1 MKKLL
6 LLFIVFVFCNSCS
19 KPSECVESF
28 GATTLKEVAVNPF
41 ITIRVYKGIA
51 LEITQG
57 DEYKVQIQAGEN
69 FIDNIEVKQT
79 GDEISFKD
87 NTSCNW
93 VRNYGQTK
101 ILITAPNI
109 ENIYSKTERDIRSI
123 GTLTYPTLRLNAF
136 DKDGDGLTGAG
147 TGDYFINVN
156 NQQVVIQGNNVAR
169 FFVSGNTD
177 EALLR
182 LYFGD
187 GRIEAENLLAKHID
201 VYHRGSNDMIIRP
214 TESITGTITSTG
226 NIILKN
232 NPPVNTVQQ
241 LYTGHLVYP

>member
-1 MKKLL
+1 M
-6 LLFIVFVFCNSCS
+6 VFALCNSCS

-28 GATTLKEVAVNPF
+28 GSTTIKEVPVTPF
-41 ITIRVYKGIA
+41 TIIRVYKGIG

-69 FIDNIEVKQT
+69 FIDNIEVKQN
-79 GDEISFKD
+79 GEEISFKD

-93 VRNYGQTK
+93 VRDYGQTK

-109 ENIYSKTERDIRSI
+109 TDIYSKTERDINSV
-123 GTLTYPTLRLNAF
+123 GTLTYPILRLYAF
-136 DKDGDGLTGAG
+136 DKDADGLPGAG
-147 TGDYFINVN
+147 TNDFHVSVN
-156 NQQVVIQGNNVAR
+156 NSQVVVQGNNVAR
-169 FFVSGNTD
+169 FFLSGTTD
-177 EALLR
+177 QALMS

-187 GRIEAENLLAKHID
+187 GRIEAENLYAKTID

-214 TESITGTITSTG
+214 IDAISGTMVSTG

-241 LYTGHLVYP
+241 LYNGHLIYP

>member
-1 MKKLL
+1 MKKLIL
-6 LLFIVFVFCNSCS
+6 IIIVFVFCNSCS

-28 GATTLKEVAVNPF
+28 GATTIKEVAVTPF

-57 DEYKVQIQAGEN
+57 NEYKVQIQAGEN

-79 GDEISFKD
+79 GNEISFKD

-93 VRNYGQTK
+93 VRDYGKTK

-109 ENIYSKTERDIRSI
+109 EDIFSKTERDINSV
-123 GTLTYPTLRLNAF
+123 GTLTFPILRLNAF

-147 TGDYFINVN
+147 TGDFHINVN
-156 NQQVVIQGNNVAR
+156 NSQVVIQGNNVAR
-169 FFVSGNTD
+169 FFVSGTTD
-177 EALLR
+177 QALMS

-187 GRIEAENLLAKHID
+187 GRIEAGNLLAKSIGI
-201 VYHRGSNDMIIRP
+201 YHRGSNDMTIHP
-214 TESITGTITSTG
+214 TESVEGTMVSTG
-226 NIILKN
+226 NVILKN